1 MTAGT
6 RPERRKGTKPDPKGG
21 GCTARRPRLRG
32 AAPQSR
38 AAKAALRASPRPSG
52 LCKSFIGGKT
62 GRAHSRGVISFTEEK
77 IRWG

>member
-21 GCTARRPRLRG
+21 GCTQG
-32 AAPQSR
+32 GESR
-38 AAKAALRASPRPSG
+38 TACIPRPSG

>member
-1 MTAGT
+1 MHGAETAPAGHS
-6 RPERRKGTKPDPKGG
+6 PAEQGG
-21 GCTARRPRLRG
+21 ESRTACI
-32 AAPQSR
+32 
-38 AAKAALRASPRPSG
+38 PRPSG